1 MNQIP
6 NIKQYTVTELNS
18 SIKKIIEGSLFRI
31 KVKGEV
37 SQLTRHSSGHIYC
50 TLKDNTETISAVCW
64 RTKVANLSFIPK
76 EGESIILEGKV
87 TTYSPQSKYQVIIE
101 SIEYEG
107 EGSLL
112 KTLEEI
118 KKRLLKEG
126 LFDSKNKKKI
136 PYLPSKIG
144 VITSETGA
152 VIRDIIHRIKDRFP
166 VELILFPV
174 NVQGNLAVIQ
184 IIDAIELANIQKNQG
199 NKHFDLDLLIIARGG
214 GSLEDLMPFNNEQLV
229 HSIYKSKIPIISA
242 VGHETDITLCD
253 FVADLR
259 VPTPTAAA
267 EYSVPVKK
275 ELLDKLFEKE
285 RNLIQS
291 INHKIE
297 KKYLLIEKTYK
308 RFPDLDSLIQQKF
321 QLLDNVD
328 SKLNNFLKNFVNDV
342 KIKFK
347 NILNSFQPKNFL
359 NELKYFE
366 EKNYNIFSKLDVSIR
381 SRFNLLSSVVEEKGN
396 LLESLSYK
404 KVLKRGYSVT
414 RVNKRIVFDDKD
426 IPMNEKVEIEFYQS
440 KTITKKIKS

>member
-267 EYSVPVKK
+267 EEVRKIGRI
-275 ELLDKLFEKE
+275 LLLAAWAAA
-285 RNLIQS
+285 
-291 INHKIE
+291 
-297 KKYLLIEKTYK
+297 
-308 RFPDLDSLIQQKF
+308 
-321 QLLDNVD
+321 
-328 SKLNNFLKNFVNDV
+328 
-342 KIKFK
+342 
-347 NILNSFQPKNFL
+347 
-359 NELKYFE
+359 
-366 EKNYNIFSKLDVSIR
+366 
-381 SRFNLLSSVVEEKGN
+381 
-396 LLESLSYK
+396 
-404 KVLKRGYSVT
+404 
-414 RVNKRIVFDDKD
+414 
-426 IPMNEKVEIEFYQS
+426 S
-440 KTITKKIKS
+440 KTEYP